1 MLKNDLHKNQST
13 KKLITQ
19 LETRYFC
26 PIYFIK
32 HLVDQ
37 LFPLLQQGLI

>member
-13 KKLITQ
+13 KKAQ